1 MLTIDRHV
9 TPELLEIAFQQVD
22 NDLKSAQLRD
32 PGVERVCNLTKSP
45 HLRMWAFECAS
56 ALWSVKEIPEEVALT
71 VLGLITAGMLIGME
85 VQKAASEIDALEKM
99 CDARCSPERAKGC

>member
-22 NDLKSAQLRD
+22 SDLKSAELRD
-32 PGVERVCNLTKSP
+32 PGVERVCTLTKSP

-56 ALWSVKEIPEEVALT
+56 ALWTVKEIPEEVALT

-85 VQKAASEIDALEKM
+85 VQKAASEIGALEKM
-99 CDARCSPERAKGC
+99 CEAPRPTDAMEDC

>member
-9 TPELLEIAFQQVD
+9 TPELLEVAFQQVD
-22 NDLKSAQLRD
+22 SDLKSAKPRD
-32 PGVERVCNLTKSP
+32 PAVERICTLTKSP

-56 ALWSVKEIPEEVALT
+56 ALWTVKEIPEEVALT

-85 VQKAASEIDALEKM
+85 VQKAANEIGALEEM
-99 CDARCSPERAKGC
+99 CSARCSTKTAQG